1 MLFSC
6 SVRDNIAYGSP
17 DPTTI
22 TDAEIIE
29 AARKANAYNF
39 INSFP
44 QKFDT
49 MVGERGLTLSG
60 KIQILHKRN
69 VMVSIT
75 NISVYSKI

>member
-17 DPTTI
+17 DPLTV
-22 TDAEIIE
+22 TDTEVIE

-44 QKFDT
+44 DKFNT
-49 MVGERGLTLSG
+49 LVGERGQTLSG
-60 KIQILHKRN
+60 NLC
-69 VMVSIT
+69 MT
-75 NISVYSKI
+75 NQPIDYWWSSLQD

>member
-6 SVRDNIAYGSP
+6 SVRDNIAYGSL

-44 QKFDT
+44 HPMSVTKILLCGRP
-49 MVGERGLTLSG
+49 VGD
-60 KIQILHKRN
+60 
-69 VMVSIT
+69 
-75 NISVYSKI
+75 

>member
-49 MVGERGLTLSG
+49 MVGERGMTLSG
-60 KIQILHKRN
+60 KICIN
-69 VMVSIT
+69 PT
-75 NISVYSKI
+75 